1 MCKQLSNHAQYRLDM
16 AEAGGEFDD
25 SVKVWNTA
33 LIAESTE
40 IPAFLFAYWPLALH
54 VDDWTKRFGFVIFLW
69 QELSSNIVLQLTE
82 APLSKGNASN
92 FFAIDRLK

>member
-40 IPAFLFAYWPLALH
+40 IPAFLFAY
-54 VDDWTKRFGFVIFLW
+54 
-69 QELSSNIVLQLTE
+69 
-82 APLSKGNASN
+82 
-92 FFAIDRLK
+92 